1 MASEATTKLD
11 QASIDFIEAF
21 GQLVSEGGLPPSIGR
36 VIGLLVISEPN
47 KLSAEEIRDKL
58 QLSSGAV
65 SSATSVLIRFGYV
78 KRVTVPGT
86 RRFYYEFDAT
96 SWQSAIDVR
105 LAQMRRG
112 IDLANKGLA
121 IRKDDP
127 RLLGMRSL
135 YEQIYDA
142 VKGIKINT

>member
-1 MASEATTKLD
+1 MSTRPKTKLD

-36 VIGLLVISEPN
+36 VIGLLVISEPQ
-47 KLSAEEIRDKL
+47 KLTADDIRDRL

-65 SSATSVLIRFGYV
+65 SSATNVLTRFGYV
-78 KRVTVPGT
+78 KRVTIPGT
-86 RRFYYEFDAT
+86 RRFYYEFDAS
-96 SWQSAIDVR
+96 SWQNAVNVR
-105 LAQMRRG
+105 LAQMKRG
-112 IDLANKGLA
+112 IDLANRGLA
-121 IRKDDP
+121 IRKNDP

-142 VKGIKINT
+142 VKGIKIDT

>member
-1 MASEATTKLD
+1 MASEATTLD

-36 VIGLLVISEPN
+36 VIGLLVISKPN

>member
-1 MASEATTKLD
+1 MASEATTTLD

-121 IRKDDP
+121 IRKNDP